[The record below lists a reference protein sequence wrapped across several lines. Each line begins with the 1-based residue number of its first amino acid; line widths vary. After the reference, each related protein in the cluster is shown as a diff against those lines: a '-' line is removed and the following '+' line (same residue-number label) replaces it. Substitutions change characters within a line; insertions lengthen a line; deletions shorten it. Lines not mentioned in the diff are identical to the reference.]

1 MPTNHYR
8 EKRKSRSWES
18 SFCWCVSWWWMIPGT
33 KEMCSIFYHLVLVMV
48 TENELNRREL
58 LLPNKSARFTVAVF
72 QMIEFDLSSPAKLSE
87 PALKL
92 CSSLLFSSANVSA
105 KLANKLAACLL
116 GDCYVNSCDMDAFLA
131 QYRVLSFYWLLHL
144 GGLLLKEFN
153 NFFPVC

>member
-1 MPTNHYR
+1 
-8 EKRKSRSWES
+8 
-18 SFCWCVSWWWMIPGT
+18 MIPGT

-48 TENELNRREL
+48 TENELNRRELL

-116 GDCYVNSCDMDAFLA
+116 GDCYVLA
-131 QYRVLSFYWLLHL
+131 VIWMPF
-144 GGLLLKEFN
+144 
-153 NFFPVC
+153 